1 MKRTFLLAAT
11 AVLIGLSGRA
21 QGYLD
26 FNNQYAPTHIG
37 SIDGPLAG
45 TGIWAQLLA
54 GATPETLAPAGTP
67 AEHRDIGGV
76 PSGQVFGGT
85 VQVAWLP
92 PYQTAYVE
100 MLAWDGTRW
109 GTLLSGVPKD
119 QLGMTDIVP
128 VYVAGLLGQPPSPP
142 HFTVSAVVPIPEPS
156 VFRIGTAGGLF
167 ALLFFGLRKRLSSG
181 SDRPRHRREE

>member
-1 MKRTFLLAAT
+1 MKRTFLFVMT
-11 AVLIGLSGRA
+11 AVLVTSNGRS

-26 FNNQYAPTHIG
+26 FNNQDAPTHIG

-45 TGIWAQLLA
+45 AGIWAQLLA
-54 GATPETLAPAGTP
+54 GATPETLAPVGTP

-109 GTLLSGVPKD
+109 GTGLSGVPKD
-119 QLGMTDIVP
+119 QLGMTDTVP
-128 VYVAGLLGQPPSPP
+128 VYVAGLLGQPPTPP
-142 HFTVSAVVPIPEPS
+142 HFTRSAIVPVQEPS
-156 VFRIGTAGGLF
+156 AFRVAVMGALS
-167 ALLFFGLRKRLSSG
+167 ALLFCAGRTRLG
-181 SDRPRHRREE
+181 RRPGVLTRRREE